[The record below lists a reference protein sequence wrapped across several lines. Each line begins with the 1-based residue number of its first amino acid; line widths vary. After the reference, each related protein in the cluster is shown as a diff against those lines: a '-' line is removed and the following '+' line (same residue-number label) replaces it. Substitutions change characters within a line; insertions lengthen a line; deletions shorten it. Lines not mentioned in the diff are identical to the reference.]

1 MRTRKGRGRGVA
13 ACRPRGPR
21 CLTARVRAVYIH
33 TMKAAV
39 ASEAVEEM
47 TGCVCFALRK
57 AARAVTQFYDRAL
70 KSHRLRV
77 TQLSILVGASQF
89 GAVPL
94 AKLAQVLGMDRTT
107 LLRNVRPLVRRRLL
121 EVSQAADSQRTEIR
135 ATAGGRALLARVY
148 PEWKRAQDQ
157 ALKSL
162 QGSDW
167 SRSLEGLGEGLRS
180 AK

>member
-1 MRTRKGRGRGVA
+1 MQGTA
-13 ACRPRGPR
+13 AP
-21 CLTARVRAVYIH
+21 
-33 TMKAAV
+33 
-39 ASEAVEEM
+39 EAVEEM

-57 AARAVTQFYDRAL
+57 ASRAVTQFYDRAL

-77 TQLSILVGASQF
+77 TQLSILVAASKC
-89 GAVPL
+89 GAVLLGTL
-94 AKLAQVLGMDRTT
+94 ARVLGMDRTT

-121 EVSQAADSQRTEIR
+121 VVSPAADSNRTEIR
-135 ATAGGRALLARVY
+135 ATAAGRALLRRVY
-148 PEWKRAQDQ
+148 PDWKRAQDQ

-167 SRSLEGLGEGLRS
+167 ARRLDALGEGLRS